1 MLFAEKYEKYF
12 GRSLFIKRKFLSVL
26 LALSLALSL
35 LPTAALAEEAPADE
49 SDDKP
54 AVETVAEPRETEDE
68 AVPQEANGEVMLVVQ
83 AEKTISTSEELVNA
97 INNASDGD
105 TITVSGEIAIDAP
118 LVIKNTVSLTGGS
131 IVASDAFKGFSLVDL
146 ETADKTLTLGAI
158 TLDAK
163 KHGAVVYC
171 NAGGKTSTYVAGVY
185 MTSNSQFEMN
195 SGSITGNE
203 VGNAWQNS
211 YTKYA
216 ADLWIGANANGA
228 LTAINGGT
236 IGNIF
241 VNANEWS
248 ANNPG
253 GFTMTGG
260 EVTNLYVEYDSGYGG
275 AFTYNGGT
283 IENLYI
289 STKDGTGNNIKVKPV
304 AGVAYKGG
312 QTGTDV
318 TDPVAQVGNKT
329 YATLADAVSAVQDG
343 ETITLLNDFNSNR
356 VIAND
361 GKTLPL
367 I

>member
-1 MLFAEKYEKYF
+1 M
-12 GRSLFIKRKFLSVL
+12 SVL

-68 AVPQEANGEVMLVVQ
+68 AVPQEANGEVMLVAQ

-163 KHGAVVYC
+163 KHGAAVYC
-171 NAGGKTSTYVAGVY
+171 NAGKVIVNGAIITGGKTSTYVAGVY

-211 YTKYA
+211 
-216 ADLWIGANANGA
+216 
-228 LTAINGGT
+228 
-236 IGNIF
+236 
-241 VNANEWS
+241 
-248 ANNPG
+248 
-253 GFTMTGG
+253 
-260 EVTNLYVEYDSGYGG
+260 
-275 AFTYNGGT
+275 
-283 IENLYI
+283 
-289 STKDGTGNNIKVKPV
+289 
-304 AGVAYKGG
+304 
-312 QTGTDV
+312 
-318 TDPVAQVGNKT
+318 
-329 YATLADAVSAVQDG
+329 
-343 ETITLLNDFNSNR
+343 
-356 VIAND
+356 
-361 GKTLPL
+361 
-367 I
+367 